1 MRRIMHK
8 SLINPNGN
16 WIAAANHLI
25 GDETAV
31 AHAVIISVR
40 GSAPRELGANMLIS
54 ENQIWN
60 TIGGGSLEFEVMEQA
75 RRLIKEIGLKVEGI
89 NRKVL
94 NLALGPDMGQC
105 CGGTVKVLLEILSQ
119 ADINK
124 LSKHSK
130 KLVVLEHPLKSG
142 ASTEVL
148 RTDEDKNFKPFLK
161 KESFI
166 LPTARK
172 LDPLFIYG
180 AGHVG
185 RALVKIIEHT
195 DFDIHWV
202 DIDEKRFPEGST
214 SNFSKV
220 IALDPALIA
229 SHAPSNAYHVI
240 ITHSH
245 PLDEAICFALL
256 SKDKFRFC
264 GLIGSKTKNARFRSR
279 LSKMGIKAEQLK
291 KLTCPIG
298 IDEINSKQP
307 VKVAIS
313 IAAQLSIW
321 QETNGIRMV

>member
-25 GDETAV
+25 GDEKAV

-75 RRLIKEIGLKVEGI
+75 RRLIKGIGLKVEGT

-105 CGGTVKVLLEILSQ
+105 CGGNVKVLLEILSQ
-119 ADINK
+119 SDINK
-124 LSKHSK
+124 LSKYSQE
-130 KLVVLEHPLKSG
+130 LVVLEHPLKSG
-142 ASTEVL
+142 TPTEVL
-148 RTDEDKNFKPFLK
+148 RTDDDKKFKPFLK

-166 LPTARK
+166 LPTAKK

-185 RALVKIIEHT
+185 RALVKIIENT

-256 SKDKFRFC
+256 SKDQFQFC
-264 GLIGSKTKNARFRSR
+264 GFI
-279 LSKMGIKAEQLK
+279 
-291 KLTCPIG
+291 
-298 IDEINSKQP
+298 
-307 VKVAIS
+307 
-313 IAAQLSIW
+313 
-321 QETNGIRMV
+321 